1 MHNQTISK
9 AFNIQGTSYK
19 KEYFEGWYFKQ
30 VNLSHDVTIS
40 FIFGYS
46 TNTINPHSFIQI
58 IRTNPLKTYYIS
70 YPLEEF
76 IPMDNGYNVGNTFFS
91 INELKLNISNNE
103 IQCVGQLNYDHLTE
117 LDGNNWYMPN
127 IMGPFSYIPNMEC
140 NHGVVSMHHNV
151 NGTLKLNNESFEF
164 KDDTGYIEKD
174 WGTSFPNRYIWLQG
188 NHFTEPDTSF
198 MLSIA
203 NIPFL
208 GFNFEGLIASLN
220 INNKSYRFAT
230 YTGAFKR
237 KLLKY
242 NDGFELI
249 IQRGFYKLIII
260 VHIDEQAN
268 LVSPLNGLMM
278 NTIKEGLGG
287 KISLSLH
294 HFNKLIWSDSS
305 NSCGV
310 EIEGY

>member
-9 AFNIQGTSYK
+9 AFSIQGTTHK

-30 VNLSHDVTIS
+30 VNLNHGVTIS

-70 YPLEEF
+70 YPLDDF
-76 IPMDNGYNVGNTFFS
+76 ISIDDGYQIGNTFFS
-91 INELKLNISNNE
+91 VNELKLNIDTDEIRCIGHLSFNN
-103 IQCVGQLNYDHLTE
+103 HTE
-117 LDGNNWYMPN
+117 LNGSNWYMPT

-140 NHGVVSMHHNV
+140 NHGVVSMHQTV
-151 NGTLKLNNESFEF
+151 KGILKLNDESFEF
-164 KDDTGYIEKD
+164 KDDIGYIEKD

-188 NHFTEPDTSF
+188 NHFTEPNTSF

-208 GFNFEGLIASLN
+208 GLNFEGLIASLN
-220 INNKSYRFAT
+220 INNRSYRFAT

-237 KLLKY
+237 KLTK
-242 NDGFELI
+242 NDNGFELI
-249 IQRGFYKLIII
+249 IHRGFYKLIIN
-260 VHIDEQAN
+260 VHIDEQAD
-268 LVSPLNGLMM
+268 LVSPQNGLMM

-287 KISLSLH
+287 KISLSLY
-294 HFNKLIWSDSS
+294 HFNKLIWTGIS
-305 NSCGV
+305 NNCGV